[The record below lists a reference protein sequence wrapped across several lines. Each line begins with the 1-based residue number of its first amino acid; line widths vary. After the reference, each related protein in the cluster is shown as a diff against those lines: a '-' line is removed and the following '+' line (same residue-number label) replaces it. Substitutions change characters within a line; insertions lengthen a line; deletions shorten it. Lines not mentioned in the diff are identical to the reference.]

1 MDDERRLRQE
11 CEAHNRSSRLVE
23 EDRTASMADF
33 WRLGRGHFLIAGS
46 DERERKRL
54 LMHKVAACLESNNG
68 PVIILTGDETLHQA
82 LLPAFTRSDQEL
94 WLTTAADP
102 NYHLLYGLDNE
113 SICAV
118 FRDISRHEGS
128 GDPQDMETY
137 LRAFLTVLRVLRT
150 EAPSLPSMADLLSA
164 YTDAQL
170 ISLARQQGIASA
182 VTDNLTNHGAG
193 GKALRNLVQRMQGAC
208 RSISRPG
215 AFTEH
220 NVLLRALH
228 WYRERHPMVMVISS
242 PGGAPYMFHR
252 VLSAELQR
260 LMDGQR
266 PFHLILHDTAPV
278 HEDGLLDVI
287 LRAADKRWD
296 CGLSTGSLT
305 RLLSATRQSDKN
317 PYSLYPL
324 KALLTDSQP
333 ELLASILG
341 QLPPYEHHEVLTVK
355 TTRRKHVRGKDT
367 LSHQVDRS
375 MRERIRLEDLTGAQA
390 VLMGHDGAIS
400 HIVTR
405 LM

>member
-11 CEAHNRSSRLVE
+11 CEAHNRSSRLVA
-23 EDRTASMADF
+23 EDRSASIADF
-33 WRLGRGHFLIAGS
+33 WRLGRGHFLITGS

-54 LMHKVAACLESNNG
+54 LMRKVAACLELNDG
-68 PVIILTGDETLHQA
+68 PTIILTGDESLHQA

-94 WLTTAADP
+94 WLTTSSEA
-102 NYHLLYGLDNE
+102 NYHLLYGLDDD
-113 SICAV
+113 SICCV
-118 FRDISRHEGS
+118 FRDIARHEGG

-137 LRAFLTVLRVLRT
+137 LRAFLTLLRQCRA
-150 EAPSLPSMADLLSA
+150 EAPSLPSMAELLD

-170 ISLARQQGIASA
+170 ISLARQQGISAA

-208 RSISRPG
+208 RSISRPS
-215 AFTEH
+215 AITEH
-220 NVLLRALH
+220 NVLIRALH

-252 VLSAELQR
+252 VLAAEMQR

-278 HEDGLLDVI
+278 PEDGLLDVI

-296 CGLSTGSLT
+296 CGVSTGSLT

-324 KALLTDSQP
+324 KALLADSQP
-333 ELLASILG
+333 EILTAILG
-341 QLPPYEHHEVLTVK
+341 QLPPYEHHEVVTVK
-355 TTRRKHVRGKDT
+355 TTRRKYVRGEDT
-367 LSHQVDRS
+367 LSHQVDRT

-405 LM
+405 LT